1 MVQKCCSNCF
11 SDKALKLQINS
22 IGRISR
28 CHYCG
33 TNDASTINIDQLYA
47 LISPLIEVIDNIFE
61 EHIDG
66 YSLFHILSSE
76 FKLFTS
82 KVHEQIIE
90 DALQNRQELI
100 NKKYKNFPTNTQ
112 SEWEAFKYELKHNNR
127 FFPQIEIYR
136 DAFLETG
143 NLFEKFTEV
152 IEQLNY
158 EITTSDTLF
167 RARISDS
174 ALDHPNMKKPPID
187 KVTIGRANPD
197 GISYLYTAEQLETA
211 LTEVRPSNGQTV
223 YIAYLKIKQDI
234 NVINLCDP
242 KKDISFISLSSTDDF
257 HKIMKLVNL
266 LDQFAKEL
274 SLPVLPNRS
283 HLDYIPTQFITEFF
297 KNLGGIDGLMFNSS
311 FGNGYN
317 LVIFDQDKI
326 DIPID
331 IPLKQ
336 LRIMGIQ
343 PDYTEL

>member
-1 MVQKCCSNCF
+1 MIRKCCSNCF

-33 TNDASTINIDQLYA
+33 TNDASTINIDQLYI
-47 LISPLIEVIDNIFE
+47 LISPLIEVIDNLFE
-61 EHIDG
+61 EDNDG
-66 YSLFHILSSE
+66 YSLFQILSTE
-76 FKLFTS
+76 FKLFNINT
-82 KVHEQIIE
+82 HEEIIE
-90 DALQNRQELI
+90 HALQHRQDLAH
-100 NKKYKNFPTNTQ
+100 KKYKSFPTDTQ
-112 SEWEAFKYELKHNNR
+112 NQWEAFKYELKHNNR

-136 DAFLETG
+136 DAFLESG

-158 EITTSDTLF
+158 DITTSDTLF
-167 RARISDS
+167 RARISDNT
-174 ALDHPNMKKPPID
+174 LYHPDMKKPPLD

-223 YIAYLKIKQDI
+223 YIACLKVKQDI

-266 LDQFAKEL
+266 LDAFAKEL

-326 DIPID
+326 DIPHDVPIKH
-331 IPLKQ
+331 LK
-336 LRIMGIQ
+336 IMGMQ
-343 PDYTEL
+343 PNFTEL

>member
-1 MVQKCCSNCF
+1 MVRKCCSNCF

-33 TNDASTINIDQLYA
+33 TNDASTINIDQLYI
-47 LISPLIEVIDNIFE
+47 LISPLLEVIDNLFE
-61 EHIDG
+61 EDNDG
-66 YSLFHILSSE
+66 YSLFQILSNE
-76 FKLFTS
+76 FKLFNINT
-82 KVHEQIIE
+82 HEEIIE
-90 DALQNRQELI
+90 HALQHRQDLTH
-100 NKKYKNFPTNTQ
+100 KKYKSFPTDTQ
-112 SEWEAFKYELKHNNR
+112 NQWEAFKYELKHNNR

-136 DAFLETG
+136 DAFLESG

-158 EITTSDTLF
+158 DITTSDTLF
-167 RARISDS
+167 RARISDN
-174 ALDHPNMKKPPID
+174 ALHHPDMKKPPLD

-197 GISYLYTAEQLETA
+197 GISYLYTAEKLETA

-223 YIAYLKIKQDI
+223 YIACLKVKQDI

-257 HKIMKLVNL
+257 HKILKLVNL
-266 LDQFAKEL
+266 LDAFAKEL

-326 DIPID
+326 DIPHDVPI
-331 IPLKQ
+331 KQ
-336 LRIMGIQ
+336 LKIMGMQ
-343 PDYTEL
+343 PNFTEL